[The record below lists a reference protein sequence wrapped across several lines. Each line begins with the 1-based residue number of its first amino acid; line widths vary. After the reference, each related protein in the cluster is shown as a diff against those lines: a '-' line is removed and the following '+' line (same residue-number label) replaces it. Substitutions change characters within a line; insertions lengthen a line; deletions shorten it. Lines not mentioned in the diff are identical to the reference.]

1 MFLFFN
7 CSCNTYASHDFTKY
21 ITVAVVTA
29 IVVYEKIML
38 IIITHNNIALN
49 SIIAFLKV
57 SIFIILYCCLFLF
70 YNIYLNKKYKKII
83 SLKQK
88 KESTIIADSFK

>member
-7 CSCNTYASHDFTKY
+7 CSYNTHTSHDFTKY

-29 IVVYEKIML
+29 IVVYERIML
-38 IIITHNNIALN
+38 IIITHNNIVLN

-57 SIFIILYCCLFLF
+57 SIFIILFCSLFLF

-88 KESTIIADSFK
+88 RESTVIADSLK

>member
-29 IVVYEKIML
+29 IVVYERIML
-38 IIITHNNIALN
+38 IIITHNNIVLN

-57 SIFIILYCCLFLF
+57 SIFIILYCSLFLF
-70 YNIYLNKKYKKII
+70 YNIYLNKKYKKNNFI
-83 SLKQK
+83 KTK
-88 KESTIIADSFK
+88 RESTVLADPLK

>member
-7 CSCNTYASHDFTKY
+7 CSYNTHASHDFTKY

-38 IIITHNNIALN
+38 IIITHNNIVLN

-57 SIFIILYCCLFLF
+57 SIFIILYCSLFLF
-70 YNIYLNKKYKKII
+70 YNIYLNIKNNFIKT
-83 SLKQK
+83 K
-88 KESTIIADSFK
+88 KESTIIADSLK

>member
-29 IVVYEKIML
+29 IVVYEKIIL

-57 SIFIILYCCLFLF
+57 WFAKIIPLFLLINNM
-70 YNIYLNKKYKKII
+70 YVIK
-83 SLKQK
+83 
-88 KESTIIADSFK
+88 

>member
-7 CSCNTYASHDFTKY
+7 CSYNTHTSHDFTKY
-21 ITVAVVTA
+21 ITVAVVTV

-38 IIITHNNIALN
+38 IIITHNNIVLN

-57 SIFIILYCCLFLF
+57 SIFIILYCSLFLF
-70 YNIYLNKKYKKII
+70 YNIYLNKKYKKNNFI
-83 SLKQK
+83 KTK
-88 KESTIIADSFK
+88 KENLL